1 MPLLG
6 AKSAALLTKDEAT
19 LVRSSAA
26 ASAKAL
32 TPSRLKDQIA
42 RARKLRDKYA
52 DLAKRQRG
60 EAKGTRARSGTR
72 AAQGNENT
80 TKKVELFADALSRFE
95 KELARRESKAA
106 GKTNAAAKGAKK
118 AKGTKAAKKKKAGGA
133 KVAAKSGAT
142 KTASAKTRAASAS
155 KRHVSPATE
164 SSIAKR
170 AELQR
175 AKSGLQRSGGHMAS
189 RTRRTQARRDAR
201 R

>member
-26 ASAKAL
+26 SSAKAL

-42 RARKLRDKYA
+42 RARKPRDKYA

-95 KELARRESKAA
+95 KELARRESKDA
-106 GKTNAAAKGAKK
+106 GKTSAAAKGGKK
-118 AKGTKAAKKKKAGGA
+118 AKGTKAAKKKVGGA
-133 KVAAKSGAT
+133 KAAAKSGAT
-142 KTASAKTRAASAS
+142 KTASAKTRAASAA
-155 KRHVSPATE
+155 KRRVSPATE